1 MGITKVLN
9 IKLVLVGKGLIWKKL
24 KVLSCKKKT
33 KDINCEFWVLDEEE
47 FFKRPEKEDDESL
60 GLRAVREKA
69 APAMRQIKRH
79 SMY

>member
-1 MGITKVLN
+1 M
-9 IKLVLVGKGLIWKKL
+9 
-24 KVLSCKKKT
+24 
-33 KDINCEFWVLDEEE
+33 DEEE

-69 APAMRQIKRH
+69 ATAMRQIKRH